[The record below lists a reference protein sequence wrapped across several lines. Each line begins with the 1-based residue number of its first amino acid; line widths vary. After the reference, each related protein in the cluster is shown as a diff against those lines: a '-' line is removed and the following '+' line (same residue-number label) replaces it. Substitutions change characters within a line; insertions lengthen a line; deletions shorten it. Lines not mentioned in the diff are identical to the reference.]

1 MFKFNKKKKSNQ
13 KAKTN
18 TTPVFYFDEILDMLD
33 IAKGAF
39 FKDNDPFILIVSS
52 DKHEDVLQIINRQ
65 MAEET
70 RSESNEFGISLCL
83 EFDLSEQSDQDK
95 LQLLKQHKNFGSFIK
110 KEEDGITFYTIL
122 LPHDSEQA
130 AGICSSVM
138 VDVFG
143 NKKSDSVHAEFYKV
157 EE

>member
-1 MFKFNKKKKSNQ
+1 MFKFNKKKKKSSSTEAQ
-13 KAKTN
+13 
-18 TTPVFYFDEILDMLD
+18 PVFYFDEILDMID

-52 DKHEDVLQIINRQ
+52 EKHEDVLQIINRQ

-70 RSESNEFGISLCL
+70 KCTSGEFGISLCL
-83 EFDLSEQSDQDK
+83 EFDLSEKEDEEK
-95 LQLLKQHKNFGSFIK
+95 LNKLKQHKNFGSFIK
-110 KEEDGITFYTIL
+110 KEDEDITFYTIL

-130 AGICSSVM
+130 ANICSTIM

-143 NKKSDSVHAEFYKV
+143 NKKNDKVYAEFYDV

>member
-1 MFKFNKKKKSNQ
+1 MFKFNKKKKAQTKSDNQ
-13 KAKTN
+13 SI
-18 TTPVFYFDEILDMLD
+18 FYFDEILDMLD

-52 DKHEDVLQIINRQ
+52 DKHDDVLQIINRQ

-70 RSESNEFGISLCL
+70 KSDTNEFGISLCL
-83 EFDLSEQSDQDK
+83 EFDLSDK
-95 LQLLKQHKNFGSFIK
+95 EDEIKFGKLKQHKNFGSFIK
-110 KEEDGITFYTIL
+110 KEDDGILYYTIL
-122 LPHDSEQA
+122 LPHDSEIA

-143 NKKSDSVHAEFYKV
+143 NKKNDTVYAEFYKV

>member
-1 MFKFNKKKKSNQ
+1 MFKFNNKKKKSPS
-13 KAKTN
+13 ADSAV
-18 TTPVFYFDEILDMLD
+18 VFYFNEILDMID

-39 FKDNDPFILIVSS
+39 FKENDPFILIVSS

-70 RSESNEFGISLCL
+70 KSDSEEFGISLCL
-83 EFDLSEQSDQDK
+83 EFDLSDKNDEIK
-95 LQLLKQHKNFGSFIK
+95 LQKLKQHKSFGSFIK
-110 KEEDGITFYTIL
+110 KEDEEIMFYTVL

-130 AGICSSVM
+130 AHICSTIM

-143 NKKSDSVHAEFYKV
+143 NKKNDSVHTEFYDV

>member
-1 MFKFNKKKKSNQ
+1 MFKFNKKKKSSQ
-13 KAKTN
+13 KN
-18 TTPVFYFDEILDMLD
+18 DGQPIFYFDEILDMID

-52 DKHEDVLQIINRQ
+52 DKHDDVLQIINRQ

-70 RSESNEFGISLCL
+70 KSDTNEFGISLCL
-83 EFDLSEQSDQDK
+83 EFDLSDNDDEIK
-95 LQLLKQHKNFGSFIK
+95 FGKLKQHKNFGSFIK
-110 KEEDGITFYTIL
+110 KEDEDITFYTIL

-130 AGICSSVM
+130 ANICSTVM

-143 NKKSDSVHAEFYKV
+143 NKKNDSVHTEFYDV